1 MLDAVRAAGQALFD
15 GTSGDVQIKIVAFST
30 TATSFG
36 PFSTFADFSGQIAAI
51 NPAEGGTRPFNDSTN
66 FTAAIEETMSEY
78 VPIPGQSNQV
88 IFISDGNPN
97 VDLGSGGNSLDDDTA
112 DGWHEF
118 IDNNGLNVTTVG
130 VGDGINTTRLQDVDL
145 DGQGAPISVTDFDDL
160 IETLLD
166 VVVGGDV
173 SGNVLTNDG
182 FGADGPGRIASI
194 EINGVTYS
202 FDGSD
207 ITYDDGGPQT
217 ISGSLLPD
225 VPTQIGGT
233 LTFDFATG
241 AWSFTAPTEV
251 ASDITGTFNYVIVDR
266 DGDADT
272 ASLSIE
278 VQAGNDAPVNSVPAS
293 IAVNEDTATKLTGIS
308 FADPDI
314 GSSNL
319 TVTLSVA
326 SGTLSA
332 TSAGGV
338 TVGGTPSALT
348 LAGTVADINAF
359 IANAAQGVTY
369 APVPGS
375 TTDATLTV
383 TSNDNGNTGIGGAQ
397 TDTDTVT
404 LDLVRAE
411 RCADGDHHAHEL
423 QRDRSRPTSRCTAP
437 ACRSPTWTPAATT
450 SRSLCR

>member
-1 MLDAVRAAGQALFD
+1 MAIRTSIWGRAA
-15 GTSGDVQIKIVAFST
+15 TRST
-30 TATSFG
+30 T
-36 PFSTFADFSGQIAAI
+36 
-51 NPAEGGTRPFNDSTN
+51 TRRTTGKS
-66 FTAAIEETMSEY
+66 
-78 VPIPGQSNQV
+78 
-88 IFISDGNPN
+88 
-97 VDLGSGGNSLDDDTA
+97 
-112 DGWHEF
+112 F
-118 IDNNGLNVTTVG
+118 IDNNSLNVTTVG

-207 ITYDDGGPQT
+207 ITYNDGSPQT
-217 ISGSLLPD
+217 ISGSLLSN

-278 VQAGNDAPVNSVPAS
+278 VQAGNDAPANSVPAS
-293 IAVNEDTATKLTGIS
+293 ISVNEDTPTKLTGIS

-314 GSSNL
+314 AGGDL
-319 TVTLSVA
+319 TVTLSVTA
-326 SGTLSA
+326 GTLAA
-332 TSAGGV
+332 TTAGGV
-338 TVGGTPSALT
+338 SVVSGSGTQTLVLQGTIAAL
-348 LAGTVADINAF
+348 NAF

-404 LDLVRAE
+404 LDLVAQND
-411 RCADGDHHAHEL
+411 A
-423 QRDRSRPTSRCTAP
+423 PTATI
-437 ACRSPTWTPAATT
+437 TPATYNATEQT
-450 SRSLCR
+450 NLNLHGTGLSIADVDAGGNDITVTLTVTQGILTVTAGNSGVNSVSGSPGSTITITGTITEINNLLGGIDTGMGSAGTIVYNANLDNPGPSRYLDPSGQRQRQHRRRRATDC